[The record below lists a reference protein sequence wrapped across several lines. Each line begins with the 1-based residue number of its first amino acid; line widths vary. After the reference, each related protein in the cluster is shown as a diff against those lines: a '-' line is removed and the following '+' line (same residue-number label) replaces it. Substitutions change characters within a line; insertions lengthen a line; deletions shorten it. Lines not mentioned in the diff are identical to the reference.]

1 MAKLNMSL
9 QSSNEPWT
17 QALLSVSGLKSLAL
31 MMWKPETKEEKE
43 MTEKDLKPLSAR
55 SDGSSADYY
64 LLPKNAAQLQDLISH
79 RNMNAQIGEIFRA
92 CYRYG
97 IASHSD
103 QLRDAKKILFYAH
116 SEVKRLEREA
126 ELEKEET
133 QKPLR
138 YEAMEE
144 LTQEGQAQGFYDPKV
159 LAQFFPGEIAYLAEL
174 APFINRN
181 ARLNENLGTWGISL
195 LSLSNH
201 LKSRG
206 YLIHDLPTFVRRHY
220 PMLRQEP

>member
-1 MAKLNMSL
+1 MNKTS
-9 QSSNEPWT
+9 
-17 QALLSVSGLKSLAL
+17 
-31 MMWKPETKEEKE
+31 KEH
-43 MTEKDLKPLSAR
+43 

-64 LLPKNAAQLQDLISH
+64 KLPPGATQLQDLISH

-92 CYRYG
+92 CFRYG
-97 IASHSD
+97 NASHSD

-116 SEVKRLEREA
+116 SEVKRLEREL

-133 QKPLR
+133 QKSLR
-138 YEAMEE
+138 YEALEE
-144 LTQEGQAQGFYDPKV
+144 LAQEGQAQGFYDPV
-159 LAQFFPGEIAYLAEL
+159 SLQQVTQEEIAYLAEV
-174 APFINRN
+174 ACFINHK

-201 LKSRG
+201 LKSKN
-206 YLIHDLPTFVRRHY
+206 YQAHDLSTFVRRHY

>member
-1 MAKLNMSL
+1 MI
-9 QSSNEPWT
+9 
-17 QALLSVSGLKSLAL
+17 
-31 MMWKPETKEEKE
+31 
-43 MTEKDLKPLSAR
+43 EKDLKPMSAR

-64 LLPKNAAQLQDLISH
+64 LLPKNATQLQDLISH

-133 QKPLR
+133 QKSLR

-144 LTQEGQAQGFYDPKV
+144 LTQEGQDHGFYDIH
-159 LAQFFPGEIAYLAEL
+159 GEIAYLAEV
-174 APFINRN
+174 ACFINHN

-195 LSLSNH
+195 AALANH
-201 LKSRG
+201 LKSKK
-206 YLIHDLPTFVRRHY
+206 YQIHDLTTFVRRHY

>member
-1 MAKLNMSL
+1 MI
-9 QSSNEPWT
+9 
-17 QALLSVSGLKSLAL
+17 
-31 MMWKPETKEEKE
+31 
-43 MTEKDLKPLSAR
+43 EKDLKPMSAR
-55 SDGSSADYY
+55 SDGASADYY
-64 LLPKNAAQLQDLISH
+64 LLPKNATQLQDLISH

-133 QKPLR
+133 QKSIR
-138 YEAMEE
+138 YEALEE
-144 LTQEGQAQGFYDPKV
+144 LAQEGQALGFYDPKV
-159 LAQFFPGEIAYLAEL
+159 PAPFDASKVFHITQGDIAYLAEI
-174 APFINRN
+174 ASFIKRN
-181 ARLNENLGTWGISL
+181 ARLNKNLGTWSIGL
-195 LSLSNH
+195 LNLSNH

-206 YLIHDLPTFVRRHY
+206 YQIHDLSTFVRRHY

>member
-1 MAKLNMSL
+1 MKM
-9 QSSNEPWT
+9 QPKKT
-17 QALLSVSGLKSLAL
+17 
-31 MMWKPETKEEKE
+31 T
-43 MTEKDLKPLSAR
+43 

-64 LLPKNAAQLQDLISH
+64 VLPKGATQLQDLISH

-126 ELEKEET
+126 ELEKEEA
-133 QKPLR
+133 QKSIR

-144 LTQEGQAQGFYDPKV
+144 LTQEGQAYDFSNPAILPQGT
-159 LAQFFPGEIAYLAEL
+159 QEEIACLAEV
-174 APFINRN
+174 AHFINLN
-181 ARLNENLGTWGISL
+181 ARLNENLGTWSINL
-195 LSLSNH
+195 RSLSNH
-201 LKSRG
+201 LKSKNYRA
-206 YLIHDLPTFVRRHY
+206 HDLSTFVRRHY

>member
-1 MAKLNMSL
+1 MFEK
-9 QSSNEPWT
+9 
-17 QALLSVSGLKSLAL
+17 KF
-31 MMWKPETKEEKE
+31 KP
-43 MTEKDLKPLSAR
+43 MSAR

-64 LLPKNAAQLQDLISH
+64 LLPKNATQLQDLISH

-133 QKPLR
+133 QKSLR

-144 LTQEGQAQGFYDPKV
+144 LAQEGQAQGFYDPKV
-159 LAQFFPGEIAYLAEL
+159 PAPFDASKVFHITQGEIAYLAEV
-174 APFINRN
+174 ASFINLN

-195 LSLSNH
+195 ASLANR
-201 LKSRG
+201 LKSKN
-206 YLIHDLPTFVRRHY
+206 YQIHDLATFVRRHY

>member
-1 MAKLNMSL
+1 M
-9 QSSNEPWT
+9 
-17 QALLSVSGLKSLAL
+17 
-31 MMWKPETKEEKE
+31 
-43 MTEKDLKPLSAR
+43 SAR

-64 LLPKNAAQLQDLISH
+64 VLPKGATQLQDLISH

-97 IASHSD
+97 TASHSD

-133 QKPLR
+133 QKSLR

-144 LTQEGQAQGFYDPKV
+144 LTQEGQDHGFYDIH
-159 LAQFFPGEIAYLAEL
+159 GEIVYLAEI
-174 APFINRN
+174 AAFINRN
-181 ARLNENLGTWGISL
+181 ARPNVNLGTWSIGL
-195 LSLSNH
+195 QDLDNH
-201 LKSRG
+201 LKSKN
-206 YLIHDLPTFVRRHY
+206 YLIYDLSNFVRRHY
-220 PMLRQEP
+220 PMLRQES

>member
-1 MAKLNMSL
+1 MQPKK
-9 QSSNEPWT
+9 T
-17 QALLSVSGLKSLAL
+17 
-31 MMWKPETKEEKE
+31 T
-43 MTEKDLKPLSAR
+43 

-64 LLPKNAAQLQDLISH
+64 LLPKNATQLQDLISH

-133 QKPLR
+133 QKSIR
-138 YEAMEE
+138 YEALEE
-144 LTQEGQAQGFYDPKV
+144 LAQEGQALGFYDPKV
-159 LAQFFPGEIAYLAEL
+159 PAPFDASKVFHITQGDIAYLAEI
-174 APFINRN
+174 ASFIKRN
-181 ARLNENLGTWGISL
+181 ARLNKNLGTWSIGL
-195 LSLSNH
+195 LNLSNH

-206 YLIHDLPTFVRRHY
+206 YRIHDLSTFVRRHY